1 MRRRQ
6 CRLPTMLF
14 WVGTWHCRLLYIIPA
29 QPELILQHFQERAGE
44 PVPKQISSQ
53 TKLITQNN

>member
-6 CRLPTMLF
+6 RRLPTMLF
-14 WVGTWHCRLLYIIPA
+14 WVGTRHCRLLYIIPA

-44 PVPKQISSQ
+44 PVPKQIYN
-53 TKLITQNN
+53 TIALLTLV